1 MIFQRITQ
9 LRISWPNNFFEKSF
23 IAPPIN
29 FSFLCKVSICTT
41 KNNIQVDILTVRK
54 MSKYGVSSGLYF
66 LLFGL
71 NTEIYSVNFRIL
83 SEYRKI
89 RTRKKS
95 IFGHF
100 SRSVWIVFLVTSK
113 ALNELIFIIILKQIF
128 AEITKEIQ
136 FSN

>member
-9 LRISWPNNFFEKSF
+9 LRISWPNKFKEKSF

-100 SRSVWIVFLVTSK
+100 SRSVWIVFLVTFK

-128 AEITKEIQ
+128 PEITKEI
-136 FSN
+136 